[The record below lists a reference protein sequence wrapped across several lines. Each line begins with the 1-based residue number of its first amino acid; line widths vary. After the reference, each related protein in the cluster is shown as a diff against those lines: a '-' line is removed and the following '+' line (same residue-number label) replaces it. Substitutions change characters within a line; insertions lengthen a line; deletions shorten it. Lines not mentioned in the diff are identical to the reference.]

1 MNALLPTYTANG
13 LTLLT
18 QFNNPYPWQNPV
30 NALDVDGDTFVS
42 PIDAVQVINYLNGSG
57 PDALPT
63 GGGRQPPFLDVNGD
77 GFAGDP
83 SPKTEPGDVR
93 ESSRPVGPERI
104 LYEEARHGILRQMRT
119 EEKQP
124 QEFRRQ

>member
-57 PDALPT
+57 PDSLPA

-77 GFAGDP
+77 GFATSIDA
-83 SPKTEPGDVR
+83 VR
-93 ESSRPVGPERI
+93 
-104 LYEEARHGILRQMRT
+104 
-119 EEKQP
+119 
-124 QEFRRQ
+124 